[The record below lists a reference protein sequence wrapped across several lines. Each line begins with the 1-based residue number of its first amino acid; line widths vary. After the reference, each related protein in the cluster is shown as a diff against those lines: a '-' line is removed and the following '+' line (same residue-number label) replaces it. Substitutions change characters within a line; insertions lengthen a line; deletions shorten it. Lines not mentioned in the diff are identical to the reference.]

1 MGGCGDLIPRSQTL
15 IEEPLGVFASLRPR
29 CTYVR
34 HAESCPGSSD
44 HTRPL
49 TASGAQ
55 SAVNLGVRIRSFL
68 GAPELIFSSDAKRAQ
83 DTAGLLG
90 LGQVSIRP
98 ELYLA
103 SADFLVDFTRNL
115 PPVEHVLIVA
125 HNPGLSELLW
135 RHHPRG
141 SNLCPASGFQLF
153 WDVEDWLLTEV
164 EPPSGWHQFSASGGY
179 DS

>member
-1 MGGCGDLIPRSQTL
+1 M
-15 IEEPLGVFASLRPR
+15 RPR

-34 HAESCPGSSD
+34 HAESSPDPND

-49 TASGAQ
+49 TPSGAK
-55 SAVNLGVRIRSFL
+55 AARALGDRVRSIF
-68 GAPELIFSSDAKRAQ
+68 GTPDLIISSDAKRARS
-83 DTAGLLG
+83 TAELLD
-90 LGQVSIRP
+90 LGRVLIKP

-103 SADFLVDFTRNL
+103 SADFLARFTQSL
-115 PPVEHVLIVA
+115 PQVEHVLVVA

-135 RHHPRG
+135 KHHPRG
-141 SNLCPASGFQLF
+141 LSLCPASGFQLF

-164 EPPSGWHQFSASGGY
+164 EPPSGWHQFSASGES